1 MTRASAVVSNVRALR
16 QATRPGDF
24 NSDDRLALTIVVAIV
39 LHAMVLLGVSFAPE
53 PKAPS
58 RFESMEVILVAEKS
72 ARAPKEAKLLS
83 QANLEGGGDTDD
95 ELRPSAPVKAPLPAP
110 TAAVASPPPPP
121 ARARPAP
128 PVAQPA
134 PAPARQGRTQVKDH
148 VARVARQG
156 ELPVPHE
163 SATRPTQV
171 RPEAPPEPQP
181 EPQPVVDN
189 EPLPDGAQ
197 QLVHSFAIANLS
209 AEIQEKLESRAK
221 RPRRKYVS
229 ATTQEYRYAAY
240 MEAWRA
246 KVERIGNINYPEEA
260 RRRRLAGT
268 VMLDVA
274 VNRDGSVGEISIR
287 KSSGITLLDDAAVRS
302 VHLAAP
308 YDPLPPEIRKEVDEL
323 HVTRTWKFFDA
334 SGVSVSR

>member
-1 MTRASAVVSNVRALR
+1 MSSARALR
-16 QATRPGDF
+16 QATMKSDVT
-24 NSDDRLALTIVVAIV
+24 SDDRLALTIVVAIV

-53 PKAPS
+53 PNAPS
-58 RFESMEVILVAEKS
+58 RFESMEVILVAERSSK
-72 ARAPKEAKLLS
+72 APEKAKLLA
-83 QANLEGGGDTDD
+83 QTNLEGGGDTDD
-95 ELRPSAPVKAPLPAP
+95 EVRPSAPVKAPLPAP
-110 TAAVASPPPPP
+110 TAAVASTPPPPTQ
-121 ARARPAP
+121 ARPAP
-128 PVAQPA
+128 PVEQPA
-134 PAPARQGRTQVKDH
+134 PAPDRQGRTQVKD
-148 VARVARQG
+148 RVAQVAARG
-156 ELPVPHE
+156 ELPLPHK
-163 SATRPTQV
+163 SPTRPTQI

-181 EPQPVVDN
+181 DPQPVVDS
-189 EPLPDGAQ
+189 EPLPVGAQ

-260 RRRRLAGT
+260 RKRRISGA

-274 VNRDGSVGEISIR
+274 VNRDGSVADISIR
-287 KSSGITLLDDAAVRS
+287 KSSGRTVLDDAAIRS

-308 YDPLPPEIRKEVDEL
+308 YDPLPPEIRNEVDEL
-323 HVTRTWKFFDA
+323 HVTRTWKFGGDA
-334 SGVSVSR
+334 NVSVSR

>member
-1 MTRASAVVSNVRALR
+1 MR
-16 QATRPGDF
+16 QAVAKSDIT
-24 NSDDRLALTIVVAIV
+24 SDDRLALTIVVAIV

-53 PKAPS
+53 PRVPS
-58 RFESMEVILVAEKS
+58 RFESMEVILVAEHSSK
-72 ARAPKEAKLLS
+72 APKHAKLLA
-83 QANLEGGGDTDD
+83 QTNLEGGGNSDD
-95 ELRPSAPVKAPLPAP
+95 EVRPSAPVKAPLPSP
-110 TAAVASPPPPP
+110 TAAVASTPPPPTQ
-121 ARARPAP
+121 ALPAP
-128 PVAQPA
+128 PVEQPA
-134 PAPARQGRTQVKDH
+134 PAPARHGPAQVKDH
-148 VARVARQG
+148 LARLADKG
-156 ELPVPHE
+156 ELPVPTR
-163 SATRPTQV
+163 SLTRPTQV

-181 EPQPVVDN
+181 DPQPAN
-189 EPLPDGAQ
+189 HSEALPVGAQ

-260 RRRRLAGT
+260 RTRHISGA

-274 VNRDGSVGEISIR
+274 VRRDGSVADVTIR
-287 KSSGITLLDDAAVRS
+287 KSSGLTLLDDAAIRS

-323 HVTRTWKFFDA
+323 HVTRTWKFGGDA
-334 SGVSVSR
+334 NVTVTR

>member
-1 MTRASAVVSNVRALR
+1 MSSARALR
-16 QATRPGDF
+16 QATRPSDVS
-24 NSDDRLALTIVVAIV
+24 SDDRLALTIVVAIV

-53 PKAPS
+53 PNAPS
-58 RFESMEVILVAEKS
+58 RFESMQVILVAERS
-72 ARAPKEAKLLS
+72 AKAPRHAKLLA
-83 QANLEGGGDTDD
+83 QTNLEGGGDTSD
-95 ELRPSAPVKAPLPAP
+95 EVRPSAPVKAPLPAL
-110 TAAVASPPPPP
+110 TAALASTPPPPTQAQP
-121 ARARPAP
+121 SLPTE
-128 PVAQPA
+128 QPA
-134 PAPARQGRTQVKDH
+134 PAPTRRGHTAVKD
-148 VARVARQG
+148 RVARIAEHG
-156 ELPVPHE
+156 ELPLPTK
-163 SATRPTQV
+163 SPSRPTQL

-181 EPQPVVDN
+181 DPQPATDA
-189 EPLPDGAQ
+189 EPLPIGAQ

-260 RRRRLAGT
+260 RRRRISGT

-274 VNRDGSVGEISIR
+274 VNRDGSVADISVR
-287 KSSGITLLDDAAVRS
+287 KSSGITLLDDAAIRS

-308 YDPLPPEIRKEVDEL
+308 YAPLPPEIRHEVDEL
-323 HVTRTWKFFDA
+323 HVTRTWKFFDKA
-334 SGVSVSR
+334 SVSVSR

>member
-1 MTRASAVVSNVRALR
+1 MKRGSAVVSSVRVLG
-16 QATRPGDF
+16 QASRHGDF

-53 PKAPS
+53 PNAPS

-72 ARAPKEAKLLS
+72 AKAPDKAKLLA
-83 QANLEGGGDTDD
+83 QTNLEGGGDTED
-95 ELRPSAPVKAPLPAP
+95 EVRPSAPVKAPLPAP
-110 TAAVASPPPPP
+110 TAAVASPPPP
-121 ARARPAP
+121 AR
-128 PVAQPA
+128 AQPA
-134 PAPARQGRTQVKDH
+134 QPLPQPVPAPAREGRAQARDL
-148 VARVARQG
+148 VARAAARG
-156 ELPVPHE
+156 ELPLPSERV
-163 SATRPTQV
+163 TRPHQI

-181 EPQPVVDN
+181 EPQPLAED
-189 EPLPDGAQ
+189 EPLPDGAR

-260 RRRRLAGT
+260 RRRRLSGT

-274 VNRDGSVGEISIR
+274 VNRDGSVGDISIR
-287 KSSGITLLDDAAVRS
+287 KSSGNTVLDDAAVRS

-308 YDPLPPEIRKEVDEL
+308 YDPLPPEIVKEVDEL